1 MNLAMMRMHS
11 YFIYPGQTGVVEADV
26 QSRLAVTYP
35 PLSIAGAK
43 RTLLQRHTA
52 APTEA
57 AATAATAT
65 TATTATASTI
75 TGQSHA
81 GPPKVGHESRP

>member
-1 MNLAMMRMHS
+1 MRMHS

-65 TATTATASTI
+65 TATASTI

-81 GPPKVGHESRP
+81 DPPKVGHESRP